1 MSYTNSGLV
10 QYCRD
15 ALKLKTKYMWGGLFR
30 EITAAYINQLAG
42 MYPNQYP
49 ASRKSTLNSLVGKG
63 YYGCDC
69 VGLIKSY
76 YFGGVGTANNA
87 KGYDGSKDYGVGAM
101 YNAAK
106 TKGKIATMPQ
116 TEGILVMTADFGH
129 VGVYIGNNQVIEC
142 TLGSCGDGVVQTD
155 FAKGGWA
162 YWCQCPCIEDDTS
175 KKAAAAVPS
184 TVNSNIIYKSL
195 GTAAKRKKADT
206 SGDLA
211 GKCER
216 GGYYPASQLITPAT
230 GAQQWFCHAGTD
242 LYSALNDTPAGGNAK
257 LFEQYGTYTMGV
269 TNAIVNVRATAGLTS
284 TKLAQLHKGAVVYL
298 TGKIAQADGLTW
310 AEIVYNGQLTWL
322 DKQWVSA

>member
-1 MSYTNSGLV
+1 MGFTNSGLV
-10 QYCRD
+10 KHCKD

-30 EITAAYINQLAG
+30 EITTAYINQLAG

-49 ASRKSTLNSLVGKG
+49 ASRKTALSSLVGKG

-87 KGYDGSKDYGVGAM
+87 KGYDGSKDYGVGSM

-142 TLGSCGDGVVQTD
+142 TLGSRGDGVVQTD
-155 FAKGGWA
+155 FAKGNWA
-162 YWCQCPCIEDDTS
+162 YWCQCPCITDDTS
-175 KKAAAAVPS
+175 KQTVP
-184 TVNSNIIYKSL
+184 TVVVSNAIYKSL

-206 SGDLA
+206 SGELS

-216 GGYYPASQLITPAT
+216 GGYYAASQVVTPAT
-230 GAQQWFCHAGTD
+230 GTQQWFRHAGTD
-242 LYSALNDTPAGGNAK
+242 LYSALTDTPAGGNAK
-257 LFEQYGTYTMGV
+257 LFEKYGTYTTGT
-269 TNAIVNVRATAGLTS
+269 TNAFVNVRAAAGLNG
-284 TKLAQLHKGAVVYL
+284 TKLTQLEKGTTVYL
-298 TGKIAQADGLTW
+298 TGERKTADGLTW
-310 AEIVYNGQLTWL
+310 VQVVYNGRLAWV
-322 DKQWVSA
+322 DRQWVNC